1 MSLVLTD
8 KAKYRLTGGVVFITS
23 VLVILPSLMKK
34 SNHRFE
40 ENLSL
45 SLKAPPKPNAP
56 QMHIPS
62 AKQVF
67 SKVKTIQTQTP
78 KIAERPVKVE
88 LAKAEMLTLP
98 SKLPTIPMQLAEA
111 TIDVKEVI
119 KSNERYTIQLGVFIH
134 QENADFLM
142 KRLKKMGYVADL
154 NLIKSKN
161 GSIYKVVVGP
171 LKNKDNAIQIQKQLA
186 QNTQLEGLII
196 RQG

>member
-34 SNHRFE
+34 SNQRFE

-78 KIAERPVKVE
+78 KITERPVKVE
-88 LAKAEMLTLP
+88 LAKAEMLALP
-98 SKLPTIPMQLAEA
+98 SKLPTIPMHLAESN
-111 TIDVKEVI
+111 IDVK
-119 KSNERYTIQLGVFIH
+119 SADRYAIQLAVFTH

-142 KRLKKMGYVADL
+142 KRLKKMGYAADL

-171 LKNKDNAIQIQKQLA
+171 LNNKDNAIQLQKQLA